1 MINIKAITIGPTGSG
16 KSSFLNRIVNN
27 KFTKS
32 TLPTIG
38 VDFFQKNLYEKNAKI
53 TFWDTAGQ
61 EYYNAINISY
71 YRNSSIIICIFD
83 LNDINGIDQII
94 KKLDDC
100 QNYCSNNA
108 FISLIGNKSDMN
120 IPLNTISIITE
131 KIHKFCQEYNAK
143 YYQVSCLT
151 GDNCNESINKIID
164 NYLENV
170 SIKEDEME
178 TIVLI
183 PDSPQVPSC
192 KKLPCCRI

>member
-1 MINIKAITIGPTGSG
+1 MINIKAITLGPTGSG

-27 KFTKS
+27 KFTKA

-38 VDFFQKNLYEKNAKI
+38 VDFFQKNLYEKNVKI

-61 EYYNAINISY
+61 EYYNAINVSY

-108 FISLIGNKSDMN
+108 FISLIGNKSD
-120 IPLNTISIITE
+120 LKISPDTLSITTE
-131 KIHKFCQEYNAK
+131 KIHQFCQNYNAN

-151 GDNCNESINKIID
+151 GDNCIESINKIID
-164 NYLENV
+164 NYLVNV
-170 SIKEDEME
+170 KEEEME

-183 PDSPQVPSC
+183 PDSPRFPSC
-192 KKLPCCRI
+192 KKLPCCHI